1 MKRRRFLIFVLC
13 TAMVLAFGGCGKK
26 ESGKEGNSSEPAQN
40 GQPTEAQ
47 PSNSGTQDAPGQ
59 TPSVEYDYTVRVSIN
74 PEFLLYMKGFEVVA
88 YEAVNADAKS
98 IEDRCAIV
106 GRGLDGALDDIVRF
120 SYQDGFLKDGG
131 DVKVTVVETKR
142 SESEVKEVLKRAEE
156 TVQNTAKSCDITVSE
171 QVTVANDIIYAPE
184 PEPGNDPG
192 DPNAPGPEPNDPNDP
207 NQPGP
212 DPNEPGQ
219 DPNEPGQDPNEPG
232 QDPNDPNQPVPDPN
246 DPNQHIGERDPNE
259 VEPGRNEPRKEE
271 GCAVC
276 WGTGVCERCDGTGVV
291 ECMSCHGSGKVL
303 KLCWKC
309 KGTAKDENGNPC
321 AECDGTGNHGEDTC
335 QECNG
340 KGQAQCEQCFGSKK
354 CPACGGTGKKPDD

>member
-1 MKRRRFLIFVLC
+1 MRMRRFLMLLLC
-13 TAMVLAFGGCGKK
+13 TAIVFAFAGCGKK
-26 ESGKEGNSSEPAQN
+26 DSGKEGNSSEPAQN

-47 PSNSGTQDAPGQ
+47 PSNPGTQDDPGQ

-74 PEFLLYMKGFEVVA
+74 PEFLLYMKGTDVVA
-88 YEAVNADAKS
+88 YEALNEDAKK

-156 TVQNTAKSCDITVSE
+156 TVQNTAKSCDITVSK

-212 DPNEPGQ
+212 DPN
-219 DPNEPGQDPNEPG
+219 
-232 QDPNDPNQPVPDPN
+232 

-259 VEPGRNEPRKEE
+259 VEPGPNEPRKDE
-271 GCAVC
+271 GCSVC
-276 WGTGVCERCDGTGVV
+276 QGTGDCERCDATGVV